1 VGERRAR
8 LLATLAGVGIP
19 GALIATGAA
28 AASSGQSILQEVSP
42 LVWVMVGLSAGGAII
57 TYFFLFYAAWKF
69 RDPRTRRR
77 NYG

>member
-1 VGERRAR
+1 MGERRTR
-8 LLATLAGVGIP
+8 LLAAVVGGGIP
-19 GALIATGAA
+19 GALVATGVA
-28 AASSGQSILQEVSP
+28 AASSGQSVLQEVTP